1 MRHADNRMERNSL
14 INGALKGA
22 VAGAIAV
29 WVMDRFD
36 WFDWEHEDPETRQ
49 RTQQVRPGGM
59 DPAHVTANK
68 VAEATGKELSPS
80 QPHPAGQMVH
90 YSLGVGPGAL
100 YGALGDQYP
109 VLTTGRGAL
118 FGLGLFIAQDEILNS
133 VTGLAAKPQDYPWQD
148 HARGLKQ
155 HVIYGLVTDSVL
167 RLLNKVIKS

>member
-1 MRHADNRMERNSL
+1 MQHAANRTERNSL

-22 VAGAIAV
+22 VAGAVAV

-36 WFDWEHEDPETRQ
+36 WFEWEHEDPETRQ
-49 RTQQVRPGGM
+49 HTQQVRPGGM

-80 QPHPAGQMVH
+80 QPHPAGLMVH
-90 YSLGVGPGAL
+90 YSLGIGPGAL

-109 VLTTGRGAL
+109 GLTTGRGAL
-118 FGLGLFIAQDEILNS
+118 FGLGLFLAQDEILNS